1 MIAHKCGPED
11 HKIIGAA
18 DGGGMETAMSEKPKR
33 RIRIDYD
40 SPVILTMAIA
50 SLIVLIVNGLMNG
63 IPTALCFSVYRSS
76 FSDPLTYVRLF
87 CHVLGHADFSHFFG
101 NVSLLLIVGPVV
113 ERRYGS
119 LDLLFAILFTAAVEG
134 GIHCLVSPNTALL
147 GMSGVVFML
156 IFLASI
162 KDIGDGKISLTFI
175 LVALIWFGE
184 AIYTGII
191 VQDSISQLCH
201 IVGGCCGIL
210 SGWYFGKHRRR
221 RHH

>member
-1 MIAHKCGPED
+1 MQ
-11 HKIIGAA
+11 
-18 DGGGMETAMSEKPKR
+18 EKQKP
-33 RIRIDYD
+33 RIRVDYD

-50 SLIVLIVNGLMNG
+50 SFIVLILNGIMKG
-63 IPTALCFSVYRSS
+63 IPTQLCFSVYRSS
-76 FSDPLTYVRLF
+76 FADPLTYVRLF

-119 LDLLFAILFTAAVEG
+119 WDLFLAVLFTAAVEG
-134 GIHCLVSPNTALL
+134 GIHCLVSPSTALL

-162 KDIGDGKISLTFI
+162 DEIGDGRLSLTFI
-175 LVALIWFGE
+175 LVALFYFGE

-191 VQDSISQLCH
+191 VQDSVSQLCH
-201 IVGGCCGIL
+201 IVGGCCGIV
-210 SGWYFGKHRRR
+210 SGWYFGRHRRR
-221 RHH
+221 RHR